1 VSTASRRPEDDR
13 HHATM
18 TDRTGNAGDTGHTGD
33 VDPDA
38 PPVGEVLVD
47 ASGVSK
53 RFNSYHRRAT
63 SMKERLIR
71 REQTQAD
78 VFWALRDVSLTV
90 RRGET
95 VGLMGPNGSG
105 KSTLLKVLAGILRP
119 NEGQVSV
126 QGRVASLLELGA
138 GFDGELTGRENIY
151 LNAALLGVPRH
162 DTERLFTEI
171 VEFSE
176 LGEFIEFPVKHYSS
190 GMYVRLGFSVAV
202 HIDPDI
208 LIVDEVLA
216 VGDAAF
222 QKKCL
227 DRIESFQHQG
237 KTILFVSHSA
247 GLIEQLCTRAVLL
260 SHGQVI
266 YDGRPGEA
274 VTQLNRLLGVDLVDS
289 ERGELATVTEMGV
302 FDLADGQPLEEF
314 ECGSSVLVRGEIE
327 WTERLPKGAKLSLHF
342 TSPAQRNP
350 VIEVEPLWY
359 LLDPDETV
367 PGRTAFDWTI
377 DALPDLPGDFSLNL
391 GVYTDEI
398 LIAHGRIGGIRLQ
411 GATHRTIAGRLT
423 LDQVVEGPGGG
434 SAPPLEP

>member
-1 VSTASRRPEDDR
+1 MQAPVRDAAEPVDSVRDTDDV
-13 HHATM
+13 AQ
-18 TDRTGNAGDTGHTGD
+18 D
-33 VDPDA
+33 VR
-38 PPVGEVLVD
+38 PVGPILIS
-47 ASGVSK
+47 ARGVSK
-53 RFNSYHRRAT
+53 RFTSYHRRAT

-71 REQTQAD
+71 REQTESD

-90 RRGET
+90 GRGET

-119 NEGQVSV
+119 NDGEVSV
-126 QGRVASLLELGA
+126 DGRVASLLELGA

-162 DTERLFTEI
+162 DTERLFNEI

-227 DRIESFQHQG
+227 DRIESFQKQG

-314 ECGSSVLVRGEIE
+314 ECGSSVLVRGRIE

-367 PGRTAFDWTI
+367 PGSTAFDWTI
-377 DALPDLPGDFSLNL
+377 DALPDIPGDFTLNL

-411 GATHRTIAGRLT
+411 GASHRTIEGQLGLARVA
-423 LDQVVEGPGGG
+423 DGPGRP
-434 SAPPLEP
+434 APRTLES